1 MTKKKHGREKGFTL
15 LEVLLVV
22 GITAVLA
29 TIGVGYYRNYA
40 RGVELELTAKT
51 IVSDLKTAR
60 GRAMASD
67 GNLNWGLHFFNTSG
81 QYYEVYST
89 PTTYTDPLTVV
100 ETVVYLPG
108 SVVFT
113 DPASSFTDDVL
124 FTKLTGGTT
133 PNIIA
138 IQFESGTQNIT
149 VTSDGTVY

>member
-1 MTKKKHGREKGFTL
+1 MTRFHRNRGFTL
-15 LEVLLVV
+15 VEVLLVI

-40 RGVELELTAKT
+40 RRVELELTAKT
-51 IVSDLKTAR
+51 IISDLKTAR

-67 GNLNWGLHFFNTSG
+67 GNLNWGVHFFNTSG

-89 PTTYTDPLTVV
+89 PTNYTDPLTVV
-100 ETVVYLPG
+100 EATVYLPG
-108 SVVFT
+108 GVVFT

-124 FTKLTGGTT
+124 FTKVTGTT
-133 PNIIA
+133 SSNIVA
-138 IQFESGTQNIT
+138 IQFEAGTQNVT